1 MTHEPIGLGIITPS
15 ANSIMERDFP
25 RLEIP
30 GVGFHFSRVLN
41 SEDSLE
47 QLSAMKDRA
56 REAAKLLSHARWV
69 NAVALG
75 CTSGSFIGGVGY
87 DEDVCKSLT
96 AACGLPAIT
105 TSSSILA
112 ALRALGMRKLAV
124 FDPYEPW
131 LSAKLVAYLQGNG
144 FEVVASHCNFG
155 MTRTEGLDDYRPI
168 NEWIAARVPDEAD
181 GVYIGCTN
189 FTWLRGIAPLEK
201 EIGRPVVTSNLATVW
216 KLLQVAGYPHPVP
229 LAGTRLGQLDFWET
243 A

>member
-1 MTHEPIGLGIITPS
+1 MTQEPIGLGIITPS

-30 GVGFHFSRVLN
+30 GVAFHFSRVLN

-47 QLSAMKDRA
+47 QLSAMKERT
-56 REAAKLLSHARWV
+56 REAAQLLSHTRWV
-69 NAVALG
+69 KAIALG

-87 DEDVCKSLT
+87 DESVCEIITGASK
-96 AACGLPAIT
+96 LPSVT
-105 TSSSILA
+105 TSGSILA

-131 LSAKLVAYLQGNG
+131 LSAKLIAYLEGNG
-144 FEVVASHCNFG
+144 FEVVSTHCNFG
-155 MTRTEGLDDYRPI
+155 MTRTEGLDEYGPI
-168 NEWIAARVPDEAD
+168 NDWIVPRVPDEAD

-201 EIGRPVVTSNLATVW
+201 AIGRPVVTSNLATVW
-216 KLLQVAGYPHPVP
+216 KLLRIAGYPHQVS
-229 LAGTRLGQLDFWET
+229 LAGTRLGELDVRET

>member
-1 MTHEPIGLGIITPS
+1 MTREPIGLGIITPS

-56 REAAKLLSHARWV
+56 REAAELLSHARWV
-69 NAVALG
+69 KAVALG

-87 DEDVCKSLT
+87 DEGVCDVLT
-96 AACGLPAIT
+96 AASGLPAIT
-105 TSSSILA
+105 TSTSILA
-112 ALRALGMRKLAV
+112 ALKALGMRKLAV

-144 FEVVASHCNFG
+144 FEVVASHCDFG
-155 MTRTEGLDDYRPI
+155 MMRTEGLDEYQPI
-168 NEWIAARVPDEAD
+168 NDWIAPRMPDEAD

-189 FTWLRGIAPLEK
+189 FSWLRGIAPLEK
-201 EIGRPVVTSNLATVW
+201 AIGRPVVTSNLATVW
-216 KLLQVAGYPHPVP
+216 KLLQVAGYPQLVP
-229 LAGTRLGQLDFWET
+229 IAGTRLGALDVWEPV
-243 A
+243 